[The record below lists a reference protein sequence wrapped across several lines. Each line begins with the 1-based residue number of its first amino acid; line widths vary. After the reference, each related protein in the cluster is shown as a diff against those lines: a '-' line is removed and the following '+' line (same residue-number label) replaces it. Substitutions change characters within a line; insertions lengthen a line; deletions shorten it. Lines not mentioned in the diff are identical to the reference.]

1 MVFLLEVHEWGK
13 KPHHIRSIILL
24 IKFMQIAER
33 KKTLTHENE
42 KGKIEIRLRSVG
54 FFVFTRSEERG
65 LHVAGRNASFL

>member
-1 MVFLLEVHEWGK
+1 
-13 KPHHIRSIILL
+13 
-24 IKFMQIAER
+24 MQIAER

-65 LHVAGRNASFL
+65 LHVAGRNASFLWFQIN